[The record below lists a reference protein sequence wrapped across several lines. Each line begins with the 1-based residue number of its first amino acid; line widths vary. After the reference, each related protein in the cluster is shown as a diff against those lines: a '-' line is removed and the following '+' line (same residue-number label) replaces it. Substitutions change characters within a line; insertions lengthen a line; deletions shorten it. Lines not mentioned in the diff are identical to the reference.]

1 MKKLK
6 TEWNL
11 SLLYKSANDPQIEKD
26 LKEAEKLVLAFEK
39 KYRGKNF
46 TKDPLTLAKAL
57 LDQDTLM
64 KKVNDDKAHS
74 YFYFKCDLNSEDKVS
89 KAKLVEIENRSTEMS
104 NRLRFFSLEIG
115 KIKTSEQKKFLEHK
129 ALKPYAYGLKRAFE
143 NAHYNLPEGEEQ
155 LASLLSQT
163 SYSMWV
169 DAQEALLSQQKVKL
183 KGKWVPIPKAQGE
196 LPDLPKGERQ
206 KLHQEIVKAYKAT
219 SHLAEAEINAVYNYK
234 KVMDKRR
241 GFEKPYT
248 SSILSKENDE
258 KAIENFVKM
267 VSEYFH
273 LSQRFYK
280 LHAKLLG
287 EKKITSA
294 DRNVKIGKIK
304 TKFSFETSAKIL
316 KESLGKIDKE
326 YVTIF
331 ERFLKEGRFDVY
343 PKQGKR
349 GGAYCASTPLQPTYV
364 FLNHVDNIRSFETLA
379 HEMGHAIHS
388 ELSKS
393 QPLRYQDYSLAAAET
408 ASTFFEQVAMVEL
421 ESKLSHKEKMVSLHS
436 RVQGDILTIFRQIA
450 CFNFELELHNRIRES
465 GFVSKEEMASLMN
478 KHMGAYMGP
487 AVVQD
492 EDDGFVFASWSHIRR
507 FFYVYTYA
515 YGQLVSRALF
525 EKWREDKSFAKEI
538 KKFLSAGGSSSP
550 EDIFK
555 SIGIDTSKPEFFEL
569 GLKSI
574 EKDIDSLEKLARK

>member
-1 MKKLK
+1 MNKFR

-11 SLLYKSANDPQIEKD
+11 ALLYKGPNDPQIEKD
-26 LKEAEKLVLAFEK
+26 LQETEKAYQAFEK

-46 TKDPLTLAKAL
+46 TKDPLALAKAL
-57 LDQDTLM
+57 QDEDALL
-64 KKVNDDKAHS
+64 KLPFSKPHH
-74 YFYFKCDLNSEDKVS
+74 YFYFKCDLDSEDKVS
-89 KAKLVEIENRSTEMS
+89 RAKLVEIENRLTEAS
-104 NRLRFFSLEIG
+104 NRLQFFSLEIG
-115 KIKTSEQKKFLEHK
+115 KIKSSEQKKFLEHK
-129 ALKPYAYGLKRAFE
+129 ALKPYAYGLKKAFE
-143 NAHYNLPEGEEQ
+143 NARYNLSEGEEQ

-163 SYSMWV
+163 SYSMWI

-183 KGKWVPIPKAQGE
+183 KGKWVPISKAQGE
-196 LPDLPKGERQ
+196 LSELPKSERQ
-206 KLHQEIVKAYKAT
+206 KLYQELIKAYKAT
-219 SHLAEAEINAVYNYK
+219 SHLAEAELNAIYNYK

-241 GFEKPYT
+241 GLKKPY
-248 SSILSKENDE
+248 SASVLSKENE
-258 KAIENFVKM
+258 ETEIESLVAM
-267 VSEYFH
+267 VTKYFH

-280 LHAKLLG
+280 LHAKFLG
-287 EKKITSA
+287 EKKITNA

-316 KESLGKIDKE
+316 KEALSKIDQE
-326 YVTIF
+326 YVEIF

-349 GGAYCASTPLQPTYV
+349 GGAYCASAPLLPTYI
-364 FLNHVDNIRSFETLA
+364 FLNHVDSINSFETLA

-393 QPLRYQDYSLAAAET
+393 QPLRYQGYSLAVAET

-421 ESKLSHKEKMVSLHS
+421 ESKLSKKEKMISLHS
-436 RVQGDILTIFRQIA
+436 RLQGDIVTIFRQIA

-465 GFVSKEEMASLMN
+465 GFVSKEEIVSLMN
-478 KHMGAYMGP
+478 KHTGTYMGP

-492 EDDGFVFASWSHIRR
+492 KDDGFVFASWSHIRV

-515 YGQLVSRALF
+515 YGQLVSRALL

-538 KKFLSAGGSSSP
+538 KKFLGAGGSMSP
-550 EDIFK
+550 KDVFR
-555 SIGIDTSKPEFFEL
+555 SIGVDTSKPEFFEL
-569 GLKSI
+569 GLKNI
-574 EKDIDSLEKLARK
+574 EKDIDSLEKLSRK